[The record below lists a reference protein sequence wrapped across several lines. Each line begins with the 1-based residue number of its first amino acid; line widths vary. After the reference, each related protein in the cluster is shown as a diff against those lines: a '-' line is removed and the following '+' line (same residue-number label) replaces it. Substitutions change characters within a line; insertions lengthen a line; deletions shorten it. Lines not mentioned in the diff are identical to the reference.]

1 MFKKV
6 TAGFLL
12 FAATSATANDHV
24 LAALASAAG
33 DWEGELYYL
42 DYQSG
47 QRFGIPMRAEIEE
60 TPDGATVIRRLTWT
74 DPGNL
79 VYAVLLTTID
89 RDTGEL
95 VEAFFRDGKGEYMRY
110 DVSSATIESATK
122 WQVVYEQDWIDADR
136 PARIRHTVERDGDLM
151 TSKKSVRFLDGDDGE
166 FFVRNGSELRLVDVA
181 HDSLPD
187 ADSQSATSGRKQPA
201 KHFGVE

>member
-6 TAGFLL
+6 ASAFLL
-12 FAATSATANDHV
+12 LAATSAAANDHA
-24 LAALASAAG
+24 LEALASAAG

-47 QRFGIPMRAEIEE
+47 QRFGIPMRVEIEA
-60 TPDGATVIRRLTWT
+60 TPDGATVIRRVTWT

-110 DVSSATIESATK
+110 DVSGAITESATK
-122 WQVVYEQDWIDADR
+122 WQVVYERDGTDADQA
-136 PARIRHTVERDGDLM
+136 ARIRHTVERDGDLM
-151 TSKKSVRFLDGDDGE
+151 TSKKLVQFLDGDDGE
-166 FFVRNGSELRLVDVA
+166 FFERNGSELRLVEIA
-181 HDSLPD
+181 
-187 ADSQSATSGRKQPA
+187 Q
-201 KHFGVE
+201 

>member
-1 MFKKV
+1 MFKKIA
-6 TAGFLL
+6 AGFLL
-12 FAATSATANDHV
+12 LAATSAAANDHA
-24 LAALASAAG
+24 LEALASAAG

-47 QRFGIPMRAEIEE
+47 QRFGIPMRTEIEA

-79 VYAVLLTTID
+79 VYAVALTTID

-110 DVSSATIESATK
+110 DVASATMESATK
-122 WQVVYEQDWIDADR
+122 WQVVYEHDWTDADR

-151 TSKKSVRFLDGDDGE
+151 TSKKSVRFLDGDDSE
-166 FFVRNGSELRLVDVA
+166 FFARNGSELRRVEVA
-181 HDSLPD
+181 H
-187 ADSQSATSGRKQPA
+187 K
-201 KHFGVE
+201 

>member
-1 MFKKV
+1 MGLPRGSMCKLNFPETRRGVWMFKRI
-6 TAGFLL
+6 APGFLL
-12 FAATSATANDHV
+12 LAATSAVANDHA
-24 LAALASAAG
+24 LEALASAAG

-47 QRFGIPMRAEIEE
+47 QRFGIPMRTEIEA

-79 VYAVLLTTID
+79 VYAVALTTID
-89 RDTGEL
+89 RNTGEL

-110 DVSSATIESATK
+110 DVASATIESATK
-122 WQVVYEQDWIDADR
+122 WQVVYEHDWTDADR

-151 TSKKSVRFLDGDDGE
+151 TSKKSVRFLDGDDSE
-166 FFVRNGSELRLVDVA
+166 FFTRNGSELRRVEVA
-181 HDSLPD
+181 H
-187 ADSQSATSGRKQPA
+187 
-201 KHFGVE
+201 

>member
-6 TAGFLL
+6 AVGFLL
-12 FAATSATANDHV
+12 LAATSAAANDHA
-24 LAALASAAG
+24 LEALASAAG

-47 QRFGIPMRAEIEE
+47 QRFGIPMRAEIEA

-110 DVSSATIESATK
+110 DVSGANIESATK
-122 WQVVYEQDWIDADR
+122 WKVVYEHDGTDAGR
-136 PARIRHTVERDGDLM
+136 PARIRHAVERDGDLM
-151 TSKKSVRFLDGDDGE
+151 TSKKSVRFLDGDDDE
-166 FFVRNGSELRLVDVA
+166 FFERNGTELRLMENV
-181 HDSLPD
+181 
-187 ADSQSATSGRKQPA
+187 Q
-201 KHFGVE
+201 

>member
-1 MFKKV
+1 MFKKAA
-6 TAGFLL
+6 AGFLL
-12 FAATSATANDHV
+12 LAASSATANDHA
-24 LAALASAAG
+24 LEALASAAG

-47 QRFGIPMRAEIEE
+47 QRFGIPMRAEIEA

-79 VYAVLLTTID
+79 VYAVLLTTMD

-110 DVSSATIESATK
+110 DISDTSTESATK
-122 WQVVYEQDWIDADR
+122 WQVVYEQDGTDADR
-136 PARIRHTVERDGDLM
+136 PARIRHTVERDGGLM
-151 TSKKSVRFLDGDDGE
+151 TSKKSVRFLDRDDGE
-166 FFVRNGSELRLVDVA
+166 FFERNGSELRLIEVV
-181 HDSLPD
+181 
-187 ADSQSATSGRKQPA
+187 PA
-201 KHFGVE
+201 VKETRPELE

>member
-1 MFKKV
+1 MFKRFAV
-6 TAGFLL
+6 GLL
-12 FAATSATANDHV
+12 LLAATSAAASDYA
-24 LAALASAAG
+24 LKALASAAG

-47 QRFGIPMRAEIEE
+47 QRFGIPMRAEIEA
-60 TPDGATVIRRLTWT
+60 TPDGDTVIRRVTWT

-110 DVSSATIESATK
+110 EVSSASMESAIK
-122 WQVVYEQDWIDADR
+122 WQVVYEQDGTDADR

-151 TSKKSVRFLDGDDGE
+151 TSKKSVRFLDDDDGE
-166 FFVRNGSELRLVDVA
+166 FFERNGSELRLIEVA
-181 HDSLPD
+181 
-187 ADSQSATSGRKQPA
+187 RY
-201 KHFGVE
+201 

>member
-1 MFKKV
+1 MLNKISAV
-6 TAGFLL
+6 FLS
-12 FAATSATANDHV
+12 FCCATSAAANDHA
-24 LAALASAAG
+24 LEALASAAG

-47 QRFGIPMRAEIEE
+47 DRFGIPMRAKIEA

-79 VYAVLLTTID
+79 VYAVLLSTID

-110 DVSSATIESATK
+110 AVSGVSIESATK
-122 WQVVYEQDWIDADR
+122 WRVVYEHDGTDADR

-151 TSKKSVRFLDGDDGE
+151 TSKKSVQFLDGNDDE
-166 FFVRNGSELRLVDVA
+166 FFERNGSELRLVEVT
-181 HDSLPD
+181 
-187 ADSQSATSGRKQPA
+187 QR
-201 KHFGVE
+201 

>member
-1 MFKKV
+1 MFKKAA
-6 TAGFLL
+6 AGFLL
-12 FAATSATANDHV
+12 LAASNATATDHA
-24 LAALASAAG
+24 LEALASAAG

-47 QRFGIPMRAEIEE
+47 QRFGIPMRAEIEA
-60 TPDGATVIRRLTWT
+60 TPDAATVIRRLTWT

-79 VYAVLLTTID
+79 VYAVLLTTVD

-110 DVSSATIESATK
+110 DVSGARIESATK
-122 WQVVYEQDWIDADR
+122 WQVVYEHDGTDAGR
-136 PARIRHTVERDGDLM
+136 PARIRHAIERDGNLM

-166 FFVRNGSELRLVDVA
+166 FFERNGSELRLTEFA
-181 HDSLPD
+181 P
-187 ADSQSATSGRKQPA
+187 
-201 KHFGVE
+201 

>member
-12 FAATSATANDHV
+12 LCAISAAASDHA
-24 LAALASAAG
+24 LEALASAVG

-47 QRFGIPMRAEIEE
+47 QRFGIPMRAEIEA
-60 TPDGATVIRRLTWT
+60 TPDGSTVIRHLTWT

-79 VYAVLLTTID
+79 VYAVLLSTID

-110 DVSSATIESATK
+110 DVSGVSTESVTK
-122 WQVVYEQDWIDADR
+122 WRVVYEHDGTDADR

-151 TSKKSVRFLDGDDGE
+151 TSKKSVRFLDDDHGE
-166 FFVRNGSELRLVDVA
+166 FFERNGSELRLVEVA
-181 HDSLPD
+181 
-187 ADSQSATSGRKQPA
+187 Q
-201 KHFGVE
+201 

>member
-1 MFKKV
+1 MLEKV
-6 TAGFLL
+6 VAGLL
-12 FAATSATANDHV
+12 LVAAVSAAANDQ
-24 LAALASAAG
+24 ALEALGSAVG

-47 QRFGIPMRAEIEE
+47 QRFGIPMRAEIEA

-89 RDTGEL
+89 RETGEL

-110 DVSSATIESATK
+110 DISGTCIESTTK
-122 WQVVYEQDWIDADR
+122 WQVVYEHDGTDADR
-136 PARIRHTVERDGDLM
+136 PARIRHTVKRDGDLM
-151 TSKKSVRFLDGDDGE
+151 TSKKSVRFLDGDDDK
-166 FFVRNGSELRLVDVA
+166 FFERNGSELRRIEMA
-181 HDSLPD
+181 
-187 ADSQSATSGRKQPA
+187 Q
-201 KHFGVE
+201 